1 LKETTC
7 RNYISKSLKYNG
19 NKKNNNSGRNTTTK
33 KKKRHNK
40 NWWFRVKGCKIYQG
54 NGP

>member
-19 NKKNNNSGRNTTTK
+19 NKKIIIQEEIQQPK
-33 KKKRHNK
+33 KKKDIIK
-40 NWWFRVKGCKIYQG
+40 TGG
-54 NGP
+54 LG